1 MLEYIMP
8 SIKHRSINVGDD
20 LRVKMA
26 RIQWQK
32 YDEQKRNKKNKNK
45 EEIAKLVNGFLE
57 QIGITINDN
66 FNNNIKVK
74 NEKEKTKGRISYFE
88 IKNLSGILCEEDIV
102 WIKFNKSG
110 CISVVGVGCD
120 IYFTQRTKEET
131 SAGKINTFL
140 RQEWD
145 EESVL
150 VFPLIGIE
158 KLKFNRSDIE
168 SGIGNYLIAN
178 DVPILDYYS
187 HNY

>member
-8 SIKHRSINVGDD
+8 SIKHRSISTEDD

-26 RIQWQK
+26 RIQLQK
-32 YDEQKRNKKNKNK
+32 FEEQKREKKNKDK
-45 EEIAKLVNGFLE
+45 TEIAKLVNAFLK
-57 QIGITINDN
+57 QLGITIDEKFDN
-66 FNNNIKVK
+66 EITVK
-74 NEKEKTKGRISYFE
+74 SEEEKTKGRISYFE
-88 IKNLSGILCEEDIV
+88 IKKSSGIKHKEDIV
-102 WIKFNKSG
+102 WIKFNKG
-110 CISVVGVGCD
+110 ECISVVGVGCD

-140 RQEWD
+140 KQEWD
-145 EESVL
+145 EKFVL